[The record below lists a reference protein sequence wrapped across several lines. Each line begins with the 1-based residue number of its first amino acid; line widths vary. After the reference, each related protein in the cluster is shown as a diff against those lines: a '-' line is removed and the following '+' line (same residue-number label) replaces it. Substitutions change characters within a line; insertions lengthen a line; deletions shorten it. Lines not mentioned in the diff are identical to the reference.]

1 MKSLKD
7 KIINNKEIILI
18 VSSLIIIIG
27 LVTYNIL
34 VHGVRP

>member
-7 KIINNKEIILI
+7 KIINNKEIIII